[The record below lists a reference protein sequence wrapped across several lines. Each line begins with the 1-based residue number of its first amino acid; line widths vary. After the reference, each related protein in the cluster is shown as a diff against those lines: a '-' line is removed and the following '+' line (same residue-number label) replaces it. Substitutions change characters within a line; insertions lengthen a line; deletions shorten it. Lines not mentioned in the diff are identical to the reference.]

1 MVNKDSPNGQGP
13 VRTSFRDRL
22 AAAKKVSEGTERG
35 VGEILS
41 EAHETLLAS
50 REFFQAIA
58 DGDAL
63 GIALFRG
70 VYGYSPQQAPKEWF
84 ARSWKEWRETIQSL
98 VSKDI
103 DPSREDY
110 DPSKENDTSKKARG
124 ILAMVN
130 VFEDNPVAAQ
140 TLGQVLS
147 EIGRPSR
154 SVHSANQFTA
164 FLTDLAVK
172 GLAIRSSDKPGY
184 RKAFQ
189 WEGAYYTRTNVL
201 KAKIAWPFVLKTL
214 GRVRSFLKMQAN
226 VLPRI
231 QELLNQATLSSDPE
245 EQNLQRLL
253 QRVTDEGSM
262 VVLDP
267 ESQIRN
273 KETGTY
279 DPAGLLAILIER
291 PDAGS
296 STLCLMGVVTDQPFP
311 SCMTEAGTYEL
322 PPLAVHQQVDGEL
335 EIGFQIQNRL
345 PEDEFAA
352 VMRIQHLLR
361 QGLRQEGRFRMP
373 ALPAPT
379 SAR

>member
-1 MVNKDSPNGQGP
+1 MVNNGPGGQVP
-13 VRTSFRDRL
+13 VPTSFRDRL
-22 AAAKKVSEGTERG
+22 KAAKKVSESSGKG

-50 REFFQAIA
+50 RDFFQAIA
-58 DGDAL
+58 EGDAL

-70 VYGYSPQQAPKEWF
+70 VYSYSPQQAAKAWF
-84 ARSWKEWRETIQSL
+84 ARSWNEWKQQIEALI
-98 VSKDI
+98 SKDG
-103 DPSREDY
+103 

-124 ILAMVN
+124 ILAILN

-231 QELLNQATLSSDPE
+231 QELLSQATLSSDPE

-253 QRVTDEGSM
+253 QRVTDGSM

-279 DPAGLLAILIER
+279 DPAGLLAILIAR
-291 PDAGS
+291 LDAGS